1 MEELVLQQPELI
13 GRDEELSKLKKSL
26 DMAINGKG
34 STVYIAGE
42 AGIGKTRLVTE
53 LKKDAEAKEV
63 NIIQGWCLA
72 ESLEPMMPIKTA
84 LREAGMF
91 HLVSGT
97 PPPKVMSAY
106 LVNGAGM
113 LISKAEREE
122 SGLDPDIFASMLQ
135 AVGNF
140 VHDSLTMMDSNSG
153 AYLNSLGYGE
163 YTILLQSSASI
174 SMATVIKG
182 TNSEF
187 LIDDMKRVLVEIG
200 TKYDDW
206 SGDVSKTTDAQPKT
220 SWFIDSGKYD
230 GRFLV
235 DDAKIK
241 QENLFD
247 NILLGLQ
254 RASMEKP
261 VLLFLDDLQ
270 WSDPT
275 TLNLVH
281 YLARNTR
288 NNNVLILGTYRPE
301 DIVEGPDGSTHHL
314 ETSMQGMSREGLFE
328 KIELKRLDAENTEKI
343 VESMLGQTS
352 FEQSF
357 FDKIYKETDG
367 SPFFILEV
375 VKLIIEDEAIKQNE
389 EGIWLLDK
397 ELDELDVPSKIYD
410 VVKRRLN
417 RLMKEQK
424 EILECASVIGD
435 EFKSDIVGSI
445 LGLNKIRLLKNLSE
459 IEKTHQLIHYLQD
472 KYRFDHA
479 KVKEVLYNGIGE
491 ELRKEYHKIV
501 GDTIAE
507 LHNDSLDE
515 VVNDLAYHYLEAG
528 DLKAEKY
535 LIMAGDKAKDKY
547 ANEEAI
553 RFYEHATELIDD
565 EEELKAIFK
574 NLGDIYNLI
583 GDFENAIKNYT
594 SALEIERENSRKA
607 ELHMSL
613 SFVYERKGD
622 YERAREECNNGLK
635 LVGEQDSLELAKL
648 QIFLAGTYARS
659 GDFDKAIE
667 NSSEG
672 LAFAEKAGA
681 MMEIAKARQVIGVV
695 HIFKGDLKSALEH
708 LEICLKILKENRD
721 VTAISTIVNNIGLVY
736 RDLGKLEKA
745 REFIEQGL
753 EASEKIGNKY
763 DISSTLNNLGLIY
776 REMGDL
782 ARALEL
788 FEKGL
793 EISEMIGDR
802 FGAGLRLYN
811 IGEVHLYLGE
821 PQKSLEC
828 LNEALAIFIE
838 TGNKRSIIECQCNL
852 AYAYLEIGN
861 TVKAFENAEKAVS
874 SSHEI
879 GAKGLEIMG
888 RLSFGTTYI
897 KMNELEKAKSEFD
910 KTQELLAEVGDR
922 ILQAGLYYQYA
933 RLYICTG
940 DYDKAK
946 EKLVKALSMFEEMG
960 MKLWEEKCMKALAEL
975 DVA

>member
-1 MEELVLQQPELI
+1 MEELAFQQPEFI
-13 GRDEELSKLKKSL
+13 GRTQELAKLKQL
-26 DMAINGKG
+26 VDTVLEGKG

-42 AGIGKTRLVTE
+42 AGIGKTRLVSE
-53 LKKDAEAKEV
+53 LKKHADEKGV

-72 ESLEPMMPIKTA
+72 ESLEPLMPIKTA
-84 LREAGMF
+84 LREARMQ
-91 HLVSGT
+91 HLISGD
-97 PPPKVMSAY
+97 PPPMVVSAY
-106 LVNGAGM
+106 LINESGM
-113 LISKAEREE
+113 LIARSERKE
-122 SGLDPDIFASMLQ
+122 SGLDADIFAGMLQ

-140 VHDSLTMMDSNSG
+140 VQDSLSMMEGTDGSG
-153 AYLNSLGYGE
+153 LNSLGYGD
-163 YTILLQSSASI
+163 YTILIQSTGNLSL
-174 SMATVIKG
+174 ATVIKG

-187 LIDDMKRVLVEIG
+187 LIEDMKSTLNKIG
-200 TKYDDW
+200 NKFDDW
-206 SGDVSKTTDAQPKT
+206 EGDISSTKEVQPKI
-220 SWFIDSGKYD
+220 SWFVDSGKFD
-230 GRFLV
+230 GKFLV
-235 DDAKIK
+235 DDPKIK

-247 NILLGLQ
+247 NILLGVQ
-254 RASMEKP
+254 RASAERPM
-261 VLLFLDDLQ
+261 LLFLDDLQ

-281 YLARNTR
+281 YLSRNTR
-288 NNNVLILGTYRPE
+288 KNNVLILGTYRPE
-301 DIVEGPDGSTHHL
+301 DISESHEGKTHQL
-314 ETSMQGMSREGLFE
+314 ETSMQGMSREDLLE
-328 KIELKRLDAENTEKI
+328 NIKLERLDAENTEKI

-389 EGIWLLDK
+389 EGIWQLVK

-424 EILECASVIGD
+424 EILECASIIGE

-445 LGLNKIRLLKNLSE
+445 IGLNKIMLLKNLSE

-491 ELRKEYHKIV
+491 ELRKEYHRIV

-507 LHNDSLDE
+507 LHNDNLDD
-515 VVNDLAYHYLEAG
+515 VVNELAHHYLQAD

-535 LIMAGDKAKDKY
+535 LIMAGDKAKERY

-565 EEELKAIFK
+565 NEELKDIFK
-574 NLGDIYNLI
+574 NLGDIYSLI
-583 GDFENAIKNYT
+583 GDFDNSMKNYT
-594 SALEIERENSRKA
+594 SAFEIESQNTEKA
-607 ELHMSL
+607 ELHRRL
-613 SFVYERKGD
+613 SFVYELKGD

-635 LVGEQDSLELAKL
+635 LVEEQDTLEQAKL
-648 QIFLAGTYARS
+648 RIFLAGTYARS

-672 LAFAEKAGA
+672 LAYAERSGA
-681 MMEIAKARQVIGVV
+681 IMEIARARQVIGVV
-695 HIFKGDLKSALEH
+695 HIFKGDYKRALEN
-708 LEICLKILKENRD
+708 LEICLKIFKENGE
-721 VTAISTIVNNIGLVY
+721 VTAISTILNNIGLVY

-745 REFIEQGL
+745 REFIEHGL
-753 EASEKIGNKY
+753 EVSEKIGNKY

-776 REMGDL
+776 KERGDL

-802 FGAGLRLYN
+802 YGRGLRLYN
-811 IGEVHLYLGE
+811 IGEVYLYLDE

-828 LNEALAIFIE
+828 LNEALDIFMEI
-838 TGNKRSIIECQCNL
+838 GNTRSTIECQCNL
-852 AYAYLEIGN
+852 AYAYLEIDN
-861 TVKAFENAEKAVS
+861 MAKALENAEKAVS
-874 SSHEI
+874 SSYEI

-888 RLSFGTTYI
+888 RLSLGTAYI

-910 KTQELLAEVGDR
+910 KTHELLGEVGDK
-922 ILQAGLYYQYA
+922 ILEAGLYYQYA
-933 RLYICTG
+933 QLYICTG
-940 DYDKAK
+940 EHDKAK
-946 EKLVKALSMFEEMG
+946 ENMETALSMFQEIG
-960 MKLWEEKCMKALAEL
+960 MEFWLEKCRKVLAEL
-975 DVA
+975 EK